1 MIRPAQR
8 QATDPARMHFEEGRL
23 SAVLVDDHELVL
35 EGLQRALAR
44 DAIDVVGAF
53 LDGDGALEFLETAA
67 HARLDLV
74 VVDLRLGGHS
84 GIGLVEDVLRL
95 RPDVRVAMLTSFED
109 RVAAVAAVQS
119 GVKGFFLKD
128 SSCGELSAGL
138 RRVAEGHL
146 VIDSRLAQAVLG
158 GDPNYRFT
166 EHELSIVA
174 LVADGMTNR
183 QIGEE
188 LHLSSY
194 TVKEYLSRVMRKLGT
209 ATRAETVVR
218 AVREGLLPEKYPGQN
233 WEG

>member
-1 MIRPAQR
+1 MIRPGQR
-8 QATDPARMHFEEGRL
+8 RATDPARVHFEDGRL

-35 EGLQRALAR
+35 EGLERTLAR

-53 LDGDGALEFLETAA
+53 LDGQSAIDFLTGESAERT
-67 HARLDLV
+67 RIDLII
-74 VVDLRLGGHS
+74 VDLRLGDRS
-84 GIGLVEDVLRL
+84 GLALVEEVHRL

-109 RVAAVAAVQS
+109 RSAAVAAVRA
-119 GVKGFFLKD
+119 GATGFFLKD

-146 VIDSRLAQAVLG
+146 VIDSRLAAAVLNG
-158 GDPNYRFT
+158 ERDRRFT
-166 EHELSIVA
+166 EHELSIVT
-174 LVADGMTNR
+174 LVAAGMTNR

-188 LHLSSY
+188 LHLSAY

-218 AVREGLLPEKYPGQN
+218 AVWEGLLPDREAGL
-233 WEG
+233 